1 MLKWL
6 GGLRD
11 SNEKEL
17 KRLGQTVERINGL
30 EPEISKLSD
39 EEFRAKTDEFK

>member
-17 KRLGQTVERINGL
+17 NRLKPKVEQINGL
-30 EPEISKLSD
+30 EPDFSKLSD
-39 EEFRAKTDEFK
+39 EKLRAKTDEF